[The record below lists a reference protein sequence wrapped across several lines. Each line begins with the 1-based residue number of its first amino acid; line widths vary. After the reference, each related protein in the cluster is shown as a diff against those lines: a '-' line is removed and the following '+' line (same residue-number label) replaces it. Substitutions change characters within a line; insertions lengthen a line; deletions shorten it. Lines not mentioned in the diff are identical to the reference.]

1 MVKSFLPVS
10 RDDLRKRGWS
20 ELDVIIIT
28 GDAHV
33 DHPSFGAAVI
43 GRVLEARGFRV
54 GIIAQ
59 PDWRSPGAFRALGR
73 PRLFFGITAGNTDSL
88 VANYT
93 ANKRPRKRDDYAP
106 GGTPGL
112 RPDRAVIVYA
122 NRAREAFKDAP
133 IVLGG
138 LEAGMRRLAHY
149 DYWDN
154 AVRRSILLDARGDI
168 LVYGMGE
175 IPVVEIAEK
184 LNSGTPAGGLNH
196 IRGTVVVRGST
207 DFLQDSVQIPSY
219 EEVKNDSGRF
229 NEAFRIT
236 CGQQNPLTGKPL
248 VQRHGDR
255 SVIHFPPPLPLS
267 TEALDSIYEL
277 PYERAWHP
285 VYAAQGGVPALETVR
300 FSLVSHRGCCG
311 ECSFC
316 SLTLHQG
323 RMVQSRSRESLV
335 REARLLSQRDDF
347 RGTITDIGGPTANLY
362 ASSCSRW
369 QDKGACEKK
378 SCLTPTRCKNLKIDY
393 KKSIELLQS
402 ISNLPGI
409 NHAFIGS
416 GLRYDLLNDEG
427 AAEYLEEIS
436 SRHISGQ
443 MKVAPEHMVDRVLAL
458 MNKPAG
464 REYEKFVRK
473 MEGLNRG
480 REKKCYLVN
489 YFISAHPGATL
500 ADALHLAQYFIQR
513 GMHPEQVQDFIPLPM
528 TLSGC
533 MYHTGMHPLTE
544 EKVYVARTF
553 KERKMQRALIQ
564 YRNPGNKAFIEQAL
578 RELRAGPEVRKMFAR
593 AGFSVKSGSSRSG
606 RQAHGKPAL

>member
-1 MVKSFLPVS
+1 MVKGFLPVS
-10 RDDLRKRGWS
+10 RDDLRKREWS

-28 GDAHV
+28 GDAYV

-43 GRVLEARGFRV
+43 GRVLEAHGFRV

-59 PDWRSPGAFRALGR
+59 PDWRSTDSFRTLGR

-93 ANKRPRKRDDYAP
+93 ANKRPRQRDDYAP

-122 NRAREAFKDAP
+122 NRVREAFRDVP

-175 IPVVEIAEK
+175 TPVVEIAEK
-184 LNSGTPAGGLNH
+184 LNRGTPIDELNH
-196 IRGTVVVRGST
+196 IRGTVVVRSSI

-236 CGQQNPLTGKPL
+236 SVRQNPLTAKPL

-255 SVIHFPPPLPLS
+255 SIIHFPPPLPMR

-285 VYAAQGGVPALETVR
+285 MYAEQGGVPALETVR

-316 SLTLHQG
+316 SLSLHQG
-323 RMVQSRSRESLV
+323 RIVQSRSRESLV
-335 REARLLSQRDDF
+335 REARLLSERDDF

-362 ASSCSRW
+362 AASCRQW
-369 QDKGACEKK
+369 QEKGACENK
-378 SCLTPTRCKNLKIDY
+378 SCLTPAICKNLKRNY
-393 KKSIELLQS
+393 NKSIELLRS
-402 ISNLPGI
+402 IRELPGI

-416 GLRYDLLNDEG
+416 GLRYDLLTDEG
-427 AAEYLEEIS
+427 ATEYLEELC

-443 MKVAPEHMVDRVLAL
+443 MKVAPEHSVDRVLAL

-473 MEGLNRG
+473 IESLNRG
-480 REKKCYLVN
+480 REKKCYLAN

-500 ADALHLAQYFIQR
+500 ADALHLAQYLIQR

-533 MYHTGMHPLTE
+533 MYHTGVHPFTG
-544 EKVYVARTF
+544 EKVYAAKTF

-593 AGFSVKSGSSRSG
+593 A
-606 RQAHGKPAL
+606 

>member
-1 MVKSFLPVS
+1 MLTTP
-10 RDDLRKRGWS
+10 R
-20 ELDVIIIT
+20 
-28 GDAHV
+28 
-33 DHPSFGAAVI
+33 FGAAVI

-59 PDWRSPGAFRALGR
+59 PDWRSPDAFRALGR

-93 ANKRPRKRDDYAP
+93 ANKRPRQRDDYAP

-122 NRAREAFKDAP
+122 NRVREAFRDAP

-175 IPVVEIAEK
+175 TPVVEIAEK
-184 LNSGTPAGGLNH
+184 LNQGMPVGELNH
-196 IRGTVVVRGST
+196 IRGTVVVRSSI

-219 EEVKNDSGRF
+219 EEVKNDTGKF

-236 CGQQNPLTGKPL
+236 YCPAESFLGAAAGARAMVTALSSISRRPCPWRQKRLT
-248 VQRHGDR
+248 
-255 SVIHFPPPLPLS
+255 
-267 TEALDSIYEL
+267 SIYEL

-285 VYAAQGGVPALETVR
+285 MYAEQGGVPALETVR

-316 SLTLHQG
+316 SLSLHQG
-323 RMVQSRSRESLV
+323 RIVQSRSRESLV
-335 REARLLSQRDDF
+335 REARLLSERDDF

-362 ASSCSRW
+362 AASCSRW
-369 QDKGACEKK
+369 QEKGACEKK
-378 SCLTPTRCKNLKIDY
+378 SCLTPARCKNLKINY
-393 KKSIELLQS
+393 NKSIELLQS
-402 ISNLPGI
+402 IRGLPGI

-427 AAEYLEEIS
+427 AAEYLEE
-436 SRHISGQ
+436 
-443 MKVAPEHMVDRVLAL
+443 L
-458 MNKPAG
+458 
-464 REYEKFVRK
+464 
-473 MEGLNRG
+473 
-480 REKKCYLVN
+480 
-489 YFISAHPGATL
+489 
-500 ADALHLAQYFIQR
+500 
-513 GMHPEQVQDFIPLPM
+513 
-528 TLSGC
+528 
-533 MYHTGMHPLTE
+533 
-544 EKVYVARTF
+544 
-553 KERKMQRALIQ
+553 
-564 YRNPGNKAFIEQAL
+564 
-578 RELRAGPEVRKMFAR
+578 
-593 AGFSVKSGSSRSG
+593 
-606 RQAHGKPAL
+606 

>member
-28 GDAHV
+28 GDAYV
-33 DHPSFGAAVI
+33 DHPSFGAAII

-59 PDWRSPGAFRALGR
+59 PDWRSPEAFRALGR

-93 ANKRPRKRDDYAP
+93 ANKRPRQQDDYAP

-122 NRAREAFKDAP
+122 NRAREAFRDAP

-175 IPVVEIAEK
+175 TPVVEIAEK
-184 LNSGTPAGGLNH
+184 LHAGVPANELNH
-196 IRGTVVVRGST
+196 IRGTVVVRGNI

-219 EEVKNDSGRF
+219 EEVKNDSGKF

-236 CGQQNPLTGKPL
+236 CGQQNPFTAQPL
-248 VQRHGDR
+248 VQGHSDR
-255 SVIHFPPPLPLS
+255 FVIHFPPPLPMR
-267 TEALDSIYEL
+267 TEELDSIYEL

-285 VYAAQGGVPALETVR
+285 MYAAQGGVPALETVR

-316 SLTLHQG
+316 SLSLHQG
-323 RMVQSRSRESLV
+323 RIVQSRSRESLV
-335 REARLLSQRDDF
+335 REARLLSERDDF

-362 ASSCSRW
+362 AASCSRW

-378 SCLTPTRCKNLKIDY
+378 SCLTPTICKNLKRNY
-393 KKSIELLQS
+393 NKSIELLRS
-402 ISNLPGI
+402 IRELPGI

-416 GLRYDLLNDEG
+416 GFRYDLLNDEG
-427 AAEYLEEIS
+427 ATEYLEELC

-443 MKVAPEHMVDRVLAL
+443 MKVAPEHSVDRVLAL
-458 MNKPAG
+458 MNKPAS
-464 REYEKFVRK
+464 REYEKFVKK
-473 MEGLNRG
+473 MESLNRG
-480 REKKCYLVN
+480 REKKCYLAN

-500 ADALHLAQYFIQR
+500 ADALRLAQYFIQR

-533 MYHTGMHPLTE
+533 MYHTGVHPLSG
-544 EKVYVARTF
+544 EKVYAAKTF

-564 YRNPGNKAFIEQAL
+564 YRNPGNKVFIEQAL
-578 RELRAGPEVRKMFAR
+578 RELRATPEVRKMFAR
-593 AGFSVKSGSSRSG
+593 AAGLNIQV
-606 RQAHGKPAL
+606 